1 MEKKMTK
8 RRKNKM
14 LARMMKTMK
23 TMKVGRMIEN
33 FLELH

>member
-1 MEKKMTK
+1 MEKKVTK

-14 LARMMKTMK
+14 LARTMKTMK